1 MMNTLFAKAHSL
13 FYRHNK
19 AIALNRNDE
28 KQMLDVYCDG
38 DEWSSVSM
46 VPRQNPIAYCTGN
59 NA

>member
-1 MMNTLFAKAHSL
+1 MIMMNTLFAKANSL

-38 DEWSSVSM
+38 DE
-46 VPRQNPIAYCTGN
+46 
-59 NA
+59 